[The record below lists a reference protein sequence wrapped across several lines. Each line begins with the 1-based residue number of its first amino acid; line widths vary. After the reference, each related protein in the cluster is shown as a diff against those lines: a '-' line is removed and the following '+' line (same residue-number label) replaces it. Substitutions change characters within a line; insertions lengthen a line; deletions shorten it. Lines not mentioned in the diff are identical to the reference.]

1 MNKNL
6 LLTLWAMLSALNIA
20 AYTLDRVSV
29 HDPSIVW
36 EPTSQTYYI
45 FGSHREVAKST
56 DMMNWTRVANGKELI
71 NTSEEMRGVAWATSS
86 STNAYSKDA
95 FTTPALAN
103 TEVTAVGGVKKVI
116 TRL

>member
-1 MNKNL
+1 
-6 LLTLWAMLSALNIA
+6 MLSALNIA

-29 HDPSIVW
+29 HDPSVVW

-45 FGSHREVAKST
+45 FGSHRDVAKST
-56 DMMNWTRVANGKELI
+56 DMMNWTRVTSGIELI
-71 NTSEEMRGVAWATSS
+71 NGNEVPRGVAWATSS

-95 FTTPALAN
+95 FTTPAL
-103 TEVTAVGGVKKVI
+103 TEVEVGGGKNVI